1 MKIQSVNSNYTQ
13 YVSHKAYIPKT
24 LAKKSADKLAKEFI
38 NSGEATRVDI
48 GERYFKAL
56 ETLKN
61 EKGIKEAVVV
71 AALSKNTAQVMLDGY
86 SNEGF
91 HFEDEISKSL
101 DKNKLFAYDAI
112 KAVIA
117 AGRDAWC
124 IVNRI
129 NDYRNPN
136 RPRRDWHE

>member
-1 MKIQSVNSNYTQ
+1 MKIQSVNSDYAQ
-13 YVSHKAYIPKT
+13 SVSHKAYIPKT

-38 NSGEATRVDI
+38 NSGEATRVNI

-61 EKGIKEAVVV
+61 EKGIKEAAII
-71 AALSKNTAQVMLDGY
+71 AALSKNTAQVVLDGY
-86 SNEGF
+86 SCDGF
-91 HFEDEISKSL
+91 HFDDEISKSL
-101 DKNKLFAYDAI
+101 NKSKLFAYDAI

-117 AGRDAWC
+117 AGRDAWS
-124 IVNRI
+124 IVNKLQEYH
-129 NDYRNPN
+129 NLN